1 MAIVLPI
8 QFAKMSLT
16 PPAMDTILIS
26 RSLADVDRT
35 LAARIFYEAFK
46 SKLFPI
52 LRNSIKLQNLLSEC
66 FVADCIYSARIG
78 LNLVGIVGLDDDGKK
93 FYKARIGACLRHL
106 GVWYGL
112 LAWVVL
118 ALFMEGSHGE
128 AEIRIAALAVDEN
141 YRGMGIGTRLIE
153 EAILLAREKGCRAV
167 LLEVVDTNPGAFQ
180 LYRRMGFE
188 PLRTIRFGFLTRW
201 LGFTAEIEMLHP
213 IR

>member
-16 PPAMDTILIS
+16 PPAMDTIQIS
-26 RSLADVDRT
+26 HSLADVDRT
-35 LAARIFYEAFK
+35 LAARIFYEAFEK
-46 SKLFPI
+46 KLFPI
-52 LRNSIKLQNLLSEC
+52 LRNSVKLQNLLSDS

-78 LNLVGIVGLDDDGKK
+78 FNLVGIVGLDYDGKK

-118 ALFMEGSHGE
+118 ALFMEGFHGQ

-153 EAILLAREKGCRAV
+153 EAILLAREKGYRAV
-167 LLEVVDTNPGAFQ
+167 RLEVVDTNPGAYQ

-213 IR
+213 IQ